1 MSELNAEQLDL
12 VWTALRHY
20 VRDMNARGD
29 KVEAE
34 KAHELSRIVLATKR
48 EKETR

>member
-1 MSELNAEQLDL
+1 MKLNAEQLDL

-29 KVEAE
+29 KEEAQ
-34 KAHELSRIVLATKR
+34 KAHELSRVILATKR
-48 EKETR
+48 EKEAR